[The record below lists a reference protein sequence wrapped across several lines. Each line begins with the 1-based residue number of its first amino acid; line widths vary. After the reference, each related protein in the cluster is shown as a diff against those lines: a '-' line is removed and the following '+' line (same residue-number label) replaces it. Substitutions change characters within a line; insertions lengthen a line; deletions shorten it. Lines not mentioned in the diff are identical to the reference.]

1 MTDSINRFSSRV
13 ENYVRH
19 RPGYPGE
26 VVDLLTTECGLTLES
41 VVADLGSGTGILS
54 ELFLRHGNPVY
65 GVEPNREMRAAAER
79 FLEDYADFHSIDGKA
94 EATSLAADSVDF
106 VIAGQAFH
114 WFEQEK
120 ARREFIRILKPEGW
134 VVLIWN
140 QRRLYSTP
148 FLRAYEELFLR
159 YGTDYE
165 QVRHENVYEDI
176 ASFFA
181 PEGFRAATF
190 DNFQTLDFDGL
201 QGRAFSASYTPE
213 PGHSNYGSMLEE
225 LVQIFQR
232 HQEDGKVTI
241 EYDTKIYYGHL
252 RTID

>member
-1 MTDSINRFSSRV
+1 MTDSVNRFSSRV

-19 RPGYPGE
+19 RPGYPVE
-26 VVDLLTTECGLTLES
+26 VVDLLVTECGLTPES

-79 FLEDYADFHSIDGKA
+79 LLKDYADFHSIDGKA
-94 EATSLAADSVDF
+94 EATSLADDSVDL

-114 WFEQEK
+114 WFEQER
-120 ARREFIRILKPEGW
+120 ARREFLRILKPEGW
-134 VVLIWN
+134 VILIWN

-148 FLRAYEELFLR
+148 FLRAYEELFLK

-201 QGRAFSASYTPE
+201 QGRAFRPLILPS
-213 PGHSNYGSMLEE
+213 
-225 LVQIFQR
+225 R
-232 HQEDGKVTI
+232 
-241 EYDTKIYYGHL
+241 DTRITVRCWKS
-252 RTID
+252 